1 MTQVRPEAHRNPVV
15 FEPLDFITRLIA
27 LVPKSRVKLTRYRG
41 VVSPNSRHRV
51 LVTPA
56 KQEEAEIH
64 LKTQF

>member
-1 MTQVRPEAHRNPVV
+1 VV